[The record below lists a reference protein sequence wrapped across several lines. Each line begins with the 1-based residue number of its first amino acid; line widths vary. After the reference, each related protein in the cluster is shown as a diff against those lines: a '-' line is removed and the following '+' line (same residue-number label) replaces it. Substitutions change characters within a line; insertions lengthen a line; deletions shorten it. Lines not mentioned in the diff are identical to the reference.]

1 MRFLYCLELFWYFQI
16 FKLEILFESVM
27 AWYTHL

>member
-1 MRFLYCLELFWYFQI
+1 MKFLYCLELFWHFEI

-27 AWYTHL
+27 A